1 MCIRDRSITAP
12 NVAESTKIRA
22 GHPIFGAACGYLR
35 AANPSLH
42 HVALDTHGYT
52 VVDITPEQVDM
63 QWLRVHNILDP
74 ASPVSPGATL
84 TWRKGEGF
92 GQ

>member
-1 MCIRDRSITAP
+1 M
-12 NVAESTKIRA
+12 AESTKIRA
-22 GHPIFGAACGYLR
+22 GHPVFSAACGYLR

-52 VVDITPEQVDM
+52 IVDITAEQVGM

-74 ASPVSPGATL
+74 CSPVSPGAAL

>member
-1 MCIRDRSITAP
+1 M
-12 NVAESTKIRA
+12 AESTKIRA
-22 GHPIFGAACGYLR
+22 GHPVFGAACCYLR

-52 VVDITPEQVDM
+52 IVDITPEQVDM

-74 ASPVSPGATL
+74 ASPVSPGAAL
-84 TWRKGEGF
+84 TWRKGGGF